1 MRTFQEDYE
10 FGIEGEVIV
19 KGALDVL
26 FGPSKKLGPTHSMD
40 LEGDNY
46 FSEIKR
52 RTNKKAQYPTTI
64 IPEHK
69 LRFAEEQTKDVYF
82 VFMFT
87 DGIEYIKYNKEKF
100 SEFFIEKGFCRRWKR
115 TNDKPTAHIHIP
127 IDELK
132 PLVVD

>member
-1 MRTFQEDYE
+1 MPSFQQDYE
-10 FGIEGEVIV
+10 FGMEGEVIV
-19 KGALDVL
+19 KGALDCL
-26 FGPSKKLGPTHSMD
+26 FGPSKKLHPTHSMD
-40 LEGDNY
+40 LEGDKY

-52 RTNKKAQYPTTI
+52 RTNKKDAYPTTI

-87 DGIEYIKYNKEKF
+87 DGIEYIKYDKQKF

-115 TNDKPTAHIHIP
+115 ANDKPTAHIHIP
-127 IDELK
+127 IEELK

>member
-10 FGIEGEVIV
+10 FGIEGEMIV
-19 KGALDVL
+19 KGALDCL
-26 FGPSKKLGPTHSMD
+26 FGESKKLGPTHTMD
-40 LEGDNY
+40 LEGEHY

-52 RTNKKAQYPTTI
+52 RTNKKDQYPTTI

-69 LRFAEEQTKDVYF
+69 IRFAEEANKAVYF

-87 DGIEYIKYNKEKF
+87 DAIEYIKYDKEKF
-100 SEFFIEKGFCRRWKR
+100 SEFFIEKGFCRRWR
-115 TNDKPTAHIHIP
+115 RANDKPTAHYHIP
-127 IDELK
+127 IEELK